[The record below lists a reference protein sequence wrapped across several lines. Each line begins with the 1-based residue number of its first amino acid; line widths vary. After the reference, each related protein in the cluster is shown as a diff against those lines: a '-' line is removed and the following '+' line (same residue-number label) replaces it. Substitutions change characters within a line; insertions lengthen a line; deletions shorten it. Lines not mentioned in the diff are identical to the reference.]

1 MFYKLIKRKSDEWYK
16 SSECTVNSLID
27 YMIEKGELRDAQIE
41 AIKIYIYLKI
51 NCDNKNLIDL
61 IKEGY
66 FCNTEILDNIE
77 LTSKQKEIFKNNY
90 IALTLLEYSNVNEY
104 TDEEDVKT
112 LNTLKEYI
120 KENCENIDFENELN
134 NILKTNNYAEY
145 VFSLP
150 MGAGKTYLMAC
161 FIYLDLYFALNEPD
175 NKNFAHNFLIMAP
188 SGLKNSIVPS
198 LRTIENF
205 DPTFVLPEPTASQI
219 KSLIRFEALDQDKTG
234 KKSNLVNNPNV
245 QKILRNGEPTQSFGL
260 ILVVNAEKLI
270 LNKDGELSP
279 MEDYLLQVQ
288 NDKNDYEHKKKTL
301 EYERSNELRNIIGKI
316 PNLTVFV
323 DEIHHVVSDEIKAR
337 QVINK
342 WAESGNINSVA
353 GFSGTPYLDTP
364 IILCSLKT
372 KDIPQIVYYYP
383 LIEGID
389 NFLKHPEIIISDA
402 TDSKKIVKKGIKEFF
417 ENFDIEYKNGT
428 TSKLAIYCGRIE
440 RLNKEIYPVVLKEIS
455 KYGLTAD
462 NILRFYGE
470 SKVSKEDEIYKLEK
484 DAEYQFLRL
493 DKPDSIKRVV
503 LLVGIG
509 KEGWDCKSLTGVI
522 LSQKGD
528 CDKKV
533 VLQTSCRALRKIDK
547 NRIEKALIVLNEDNA
562 DILNKELKQICHTN
576 IEALQNQNNS
586 EKVIKFYN
594 RTEKLKLPAIDYIDL
609 EINTK
614 IETIKEVDTK
624 DELNKVLNF
633 KEEKND
639 VIKKT
644 DVKGLLNNRYNIDTD
659 NNSFDYG
666 SISITYEEFCN
677 EIRKRSFNIINNEL
691 IKEYDDELNK
701 IFTNITYSRIDD
713 NEIRFAKE
721 LIDID
726 SVYRDI
732 NLSFANNHSISQT
745 EEKIP
750 KSAKLLH
757 IENFVERKYVENA
770 KKYFPNKSVVES
782 IVDADNGKIE
792 RIDTEEI
799 EKTIKQLEK
808 IKQYEQAD
816 ALRKSLE
823 KDTNILDIKD
833 KSYHYIPYKSDSDFE
848 KQVYDEILS
857 LDIFKKRNIE
867 AYFNGDDNLTE
878 FKISC
883 YEISNGIKKYIG
895 KYIPD
900 FLIISRDKKNVIKK
914 VLILETK
921 GKIYASDE
929 KFIKKRKWT
938 EEVFLNYNNENYKKY
953 DYLYIEDSWSDS
965 DRINKIS
972 DKISRFFEE
981 DK

>member
-41 AIKIYIYLKI
+41 AIKIYLYLKI

-61 IKEGY
+61 IKNGY
-66 FCNTEILDNIE
+66 FCNADILDNIE
-77 LTSKQKEIFKNNY
+77 LTSKQKEIFKNNN
-90 IALTLLEYSNVNEY
+90 IALTLLEYSNVNED
-104 TDEEDVKT
+104 TDEEDIKT
-112 LNTLKEYI
+112 LNTLKDYI
-120 KENCENIDFENELN
+120 KNNCEDINFENELN

-205 DPTFVLPEPTASQI
+205 DPTFVLQEPTASYI

-279 MEDYLLQVQ
+279 IEDYMLQIE
-288 NDKNDYEHKKKTL
+288 NDENEYEIKKKKL
-301 EYERSNELRNIIGKI
+301 EYERSNELRNIINKI

-342 WAESGNINSVA
+342 WAESGNINSVT
-353 GFSGTPYLDTP
+353 GFSGTPYLDKP
-364 IILCSLKT
+364 ISLCSLKT

-402 TDSKKIVKKGIKEFF
+402 TDSKKIIKKGIKEFF

-455 KYGLTAD
+455 KYGLNAD

-470 SKVSKEDEIYKLEK
+470 NKLSKEDEIYKLEK

-547 NRIEKALIVLNEDNA
+547 NKIEKALIVLNEDNA
-562 DILNKELKQICHTN
+562 DILNKELKQTCHTN

-609 EINTK
+609 EIITK

-633 KEEKND
+633 KEEKNG

-691 IKEYDDELNK
+691 IKKYDNELNK
-701 IFTNITYSRIDD
+701 IFSNITYSKIED

-721 LIDID
+721 LMDIEG
-726 SVYRDI
+726 VYRDI
-732 NLSFANNHSISQT
+732 NLSFANKHSISRI

-757 IENFVERKYVENA
+757 MENFKERKYVENT
-770 KKYFPNKSVVES
+770 KKYFPETNEVED
-782 IVDADNGKIE
+782 IIAADNGEIE
-792 RIDTEEI
+792 RIDTDEI

-808 IKQYEQAD
+808 IKQYEQAND
-816 ALRKSLE
+816 LRKRLGE
-823 KDTNILDIKD
+823 KTNILDLKD

-848 KQVYDEILS
+848 KRVYKEILS

-883 YEISNGIKKYIG
+883 YEVSDGIKEYIG
-895 KYIPD
+895 KYVPD
-900 FLIISRDKKNVIKK
+900 FLIISRDKKNAIKK

-921 GKIYASDE
+921 GKIYANDE
-929 KFIKKRKWT
+929 KFIKKKEWI
-938 EEVFLNYNNENYKKY
+938 EEMFLHYNNENYKKY
-953 DYLYIEDSWSDS
+953 DYLYIEDSWSES
-965 DRINKIS
+965 DRINKINNR
-972 DKISRFFEE
+972 ISEFFEE

>member
-1 MFYKLIKRKSDEWYK
+1 MFYKLIKRKSDKWYK

-41 AIKIYIYLKI
+41 AIKIYLYLKI

-77 LTSKQKEIFKNNY
+77 LTSKQKEIFENNY

-112 LNTLKEYI
+112 LNILKEYI
-120 KENCENIDFENELN
+120 KENCEDIDFRKELEN
-134 NILKTNNYAEY
+134 IMKTNNYAEY

-175 NKNFAHNFLIMAP
+175 NKKFAHNFLIMAP

-279 MEDYLLQVQ
+279 AEDYLLQI
-288 NDKNDYEHKKKTL
+288 NNEESEYENKKKQL
-301 EYERSNELRNIIGKI
+301 EYERSNELRNIISKI

-353 GFSGTPYLDTP
+353 GFSGTPYFDNP
-364 IILCSLKT
+364 ITLCSLKT

-402 TDSKKIVKKGIKEFF
+402 TDSKKIIKKGIKEFF

-440 RLNKEIYPVVLKEIS
+440 RLNKEIYPVVLKEIN

-547 NRIEKALIVLNEDNA
+547 NKIEKALIVLNEDNA
-562 DILNKELKQICHTN
+562 DILNKELKQTCHTN

-586 EKVIKFYN
+586 EKVIKFYD
-594 RTEKLKLPAIDYIDL
+594 RTKKLRLPAIDYIDL

-614 IETIKEVDTK
+614 IETIKEADTK

-644 DVKGLLNNRYNIDTD
+644 DVKGFLNNRYNIDTD

-691 IKEYDDELNK
+691 IKKYDNELNK
-701 IFTNITYSRIDD
+701 IFSNITYSKIDD
-713 NEIRFAKE
+713 NEIRYAKE

-732 NLSFANNHSISQT
+732 NLSFANKHSISQT

-750 KSAKLLH
+750 KTAKLLH
-757 IENFVERKYVENA
+757 IENFKERKYEENA
-770 KKYFPNKSVVES
+770 KKYFPDKKVVES

-792 RIDTEEI
+792 RIDIEEI

-816 ALRKSLE
+816 VLRKSLE
-823 KDTNILDIKD
+823 NDTNILDIKD

-848 KQVYDEILS
+848 KLVYDEILS
-857 LDIFKKRNIE
+857 LDIFKNNNIE
-867 AYFNGDDNLTE
+867 VYFNGDDNLTE

-965 DRINKIS
+965 DRINKIN
-972 DKISRFFEE
+972 DKISEFFKE